1 MFDPNQFLS
10 DTVTGANDTKY
21 IPVPQGEFPA
31 IIKSVNARQM
41 PSKADPSKQVTVADI
56 VYEIDDATVRTT
68 TGLDN
73 PTVRQSVFL
82 DLTPNGKLDMSKG
95 KNIGLGK
102 LREALG
108 LNDPSK
114 PFSFNDLPGRAAIVS
129 VEHTPNEK
137 SPGDVYANVKQ
148 VGKL

>member
-1 MFDPNQFLS
+1 M
-10 DTVTGANDTKY
+10 T
-21 IPVPQGEFPA
+21 
-31 IIKSVNARQM
+31 
-41 PSKADPSKQVTVADI
+41 SKQDPSKQVTVTDI
-56 VYEIDDATVRTT
+56 VYELDDQAARTA
-68 TGLDN
+68 TGLDT

-108 LNDPSK
+108 LNDPNK
-114 PFSFNDLPGRAAIVS
+114 PFSFADLPGRAAIVT
-129 VEHTPNEK
+129 VEHTPGKE
-137 SPGDVYANVKQ
+137 PGDVYANVSK

>member
-1 MFDPNQFLS
+1 MFDPNEFLA

-21 IPVPQGEFPA
+21 TPVPVGEYPA

-41 PSKADPSKQVTVADI
+41 NSRQDPSKQITVTDI
-56 VYEIDDATVRTT
+56 VYEIDDAAVRTA
-68 TGLDN
+68 TGLDT

-82 DLTPNGKLDMSKG
+82 DLTPQGKLDMSKG

-108 LNDPSK
+108 LNDPNK
-114 PFSFNDLPGRAAIVS
+114 PFSFADLPGRAAIVS
-129 VEHTPNEK
+129 VEHTPGKE
-137 SPGDVYANVKQ
+137 PGDVYANVSK